1 MSPQHEHPTHKLR
14 IAITGS
20 SGFIGHALVDKWR
33 LGGHDVVRLLR
44 ATGGSQDVVWSP
56 HAIAAPD
63 PRLEGL
69 DAVVHLA
76 GAGIAD
82 RRWTASRR
90 EVLRSS
96 RVEATKHLAA
106 SLAQLDRP
114 PKVLVQASAT
124 GWYGDRGDE
133 WLSESAPRG
142 HGFLSELCAD
152 WEQASILLDERGT
165 RRVQLRIGMV
175 IGPEGGAL
183 ARLLPIF
190 RLGLGGRLGHG
201 RQWMSWIARHDL
213 LAVIST
219 AITNSALAGPVN
231 AVSPN
236 PLTNRAFT
244 KSLASACRRPATFP
258 APKSLLRLALGEM
271 APALLLTSQRCRPD
285 ALAAVGH
292 KFRHTNVDSAL
303 SAALSYQ

>member
-1 MSPQHEHPTHKLR
+1 MSPQHEHPTTRLR

-33 LGGHDVVRLLR
+33 LGGHDVVRMLR
-44 ATGGSQDVVWSP
+44 STGGSQDVVWSP
-56 HAIAAPD
+56 HAISAPD

-90 EVLRSS
+90 VVLRSS
-96 RVEATKHLAA
+96 RVDATKHLAA

-152 WEQASILLDERGT
+152 WEQASTLLDERGT

-183 ARLLPIF
+183 AKLLPIF

-244 KSLASACRRPATFP
+244 KSLASACRRPAAFP
-258 APKSLLRLALGEM
+258 APKPLLRLALGEM
-271 APALLLTSQRCRPD
+271 APALLLTSQRCSPD
-285 ALAAVGH
+285 ALTAVGH
-292 KFRHTNVDSAL
+292 KFRYTNVDSAL
-303 SAALSYQ
+303 SAALSFQ

>member
-1 MSPQHEHPTHKLR
+1 MSPQHEKLAPMR

-20 SGFIGHALVDKWR
+20 SGFIGHALVDDLR

-44 ATGGSQDVVWSP
+44 AAGGSQDSVWSP
-56 HAIAAPD
+56 HAVAPPD

-76 GAGIAD
+76 GAGIVD
-82 RRWTASRR
+82 RRWSASRR
-90 EVLRSS
+90 VVLRTS
-96 RVEATKHLAA
+96 RVDATKHLAA

-142 HGFLSELCAD
+142 CGFLSELCAE
-152 WEQASILLDERGT
+152 WEQASTLLDECGT
-165 RRVQLRIGMV
+165 RRVQLRTGMV
-175 IGPEGGAL
+175 IGPQGGAL
-183 ARLLPIF
+183 AKMLPIF

-201 RQWMSWIARHDL
+201 RQWMSWISRQDL
-213 LAVIST
+213 LAVITT
-219 AITNSALAGPVN
+219 AITNSALTGPVN

-236 PLTNRAFT
+236 PVTNRAFT
-244 KSLASACRRPATFP
+244 KALASACRRPAAFP
-258 APKSLLRLALGEM
+258 APKTMLRLALGEM

-285 ALAAVGH
+285 ALIAVGQPY
-292 KFRHTNVDSAL
+292 RHANLESAI
-303 SAALSYQ
+303 SASISCQ

>member
-1 MSPQHEHPTHKLR
+1 MR
-14 IAITGS
+14 IAVTGS
-20 SGFIGHALVDKWR
+20 SGFVGHPLVDVLR
-33 LGGHDVVRLLR
+33 LGGHEVVRLVR
-44 ATGGSQDVVWSP
+44 TADESQDIVWSP
-56 HAIAAPD
+56 HTVAPPD

-90 EVLRSS
+90 ALLRSS
-96 RVEATKHLAA
+96 RVDATQHLAA
-106 SLAQLDRP
+106 SLAQLAHP

-142 HGFLSELCAD
+142 RGFLSDLCAD
-152 WEQASILLDERGT
+152 WEQASTLLDECGT

-175 IGPEGGAL
+175 IGSQGGAL
-183 ARLLPIF
+183 AKMLPIF

-201 RQWMSWIARHDL
+201 RQWMSWITRQDL
-213 LAVIST
+213 LAVINT
-219 AITNSALAGPVN
+219 AITNSALTGPVN

-236 PLTNRAFT
+236 PLTNLAFT
-244 KSLASACRRPATFP
+244 KALASACKRPAVFP
-258 APKSLLRLALGEM
+258 APKSLLRIALGEM
-271 APALLLTSQRCRPD
+271 APAILLTSQRCQPD
-285 ALAAVGH
+285 ALTTVGH
-292 KFRHTNVDSAL
+292 VFRHSNVDAAL
-303 SAALSYQ
+303 SAAIS